1 MLSVSLLIVAAA
13 VVYMVEAYIHTYYA
27 IEYMHG
33 TSLFFVLLAK
43 YGTPV
48 LFLLLCAYVAYRK
61 IAKREKHRHQSKKSN
76 RQTRK
81 NSMRTESKQS

>member
-33 TSLFFVLLAK
+33 TSLFFALGVWL
-43 YGTPV
+43 
-48 LFLLLCAYVAYRK
+48 
-61 IAKREKHRHQSKKSN
+61 Q
-76 RQTRK
+76 
-81 NSMRTESKQS
+81 